1 MEEKQSILIVDD
13 DESTCRTLTLIFRKK
28 GYKTETAG
36 TGKEAIDKAQ
46 GRFFNLALLDIK
58 LPDMEGVE
66 LIAPLKEM
74 HPDMAVIMITGYA
87 SLETAIQ
94 ALNNGAS
101 AYITKPLNMDEVLA
115 IVREAL
121 DKQHLVFE
129 KRKADEALKRANY
142 ELKQTV
148 EELKKAN
155 RKILEQ
161 QKSVIEEERLKV
173 LLQMSGATAHEL
185 NQPLAALLGNIELM
199 RMRKDNPEK
208 YMDTIERAGQR
219 MADIVKKTMA
229 IRRYETRPYP
239 GESSIINLDQKIN
252 TLSVEDSDEDFEM
265 IKAFL
270 KDQKQIHLSKAR
282 DIDDAMKTVKQ
293 GQVDLILLDYIL
305 PDGNGLDFLKRLNK
319 KDIEI
324 PVIVI
329 TARGNELIASQ
340 VIQEG
345 AYDYLPK
352 EMLST
357 ESLSRSIGNT
367 MEKVR
372 LKREIH
378 RVQEKLND
386 MSTRDE
392 LTKLYNRRY
401 FKEALEREVARA
413 KRYKTDLVLC
423 MMDLD
428 HFKQINDQYGHPAGD
443 MVLSEIGRMLKEYI
457 RQSDLICRYGGE
469 EFAVILPNT
478 RTEDAHT
485 VCERFREA
493 VAKHQLEY
501 HSTQFQITV
510 SVGIAS
516 YRSSV
521 DQSPTDLVK
530 CADEALYQAKEEGR
544 NRVKEYHPE

>member
-1 MEEKQSILIVDD
+1 MAEKESILIVDD
-13 DESTCRTLTLIFRKK
+13 DESTCRTLTLIFGKK
-28 GYKTETAG
+28 AYETDTAG
-36 TGKEAIDKAQ
+36 TGKEAMDKAQ

-66 LIAPLKEM
+66 LLAPLKEM
-74 HPDMAVIMITGYA
+74 HPDMVMVMITAYA
-87 SLETAIQ
+87 STETAIQ
-94 ALNNGAS
+94 ALDDGAS

-115 IVREAL
+115 TIREAL
-121 DKQHLVFE
+121 EKQHLVFD
-129 KRKADEALKRANY
+129 KRQADEALKRANY

-155 RKILEQ
+155 QKILEQ

-173 LLQMSGATAHEL
+173 LLQISGATAHEL

-208 YMDTIERAGQR
+208 IIDTIERAGQR

-239 GESSIINLDQKIN
+239 GGSHIINLDQKIN
-252 TLSVEDSDEDFEM
+252 ILLVEDSDEDSEM

-270 KDQKQIHLSKAR
+270 KDQNQIHLSRAR
-282 DIDDAMKTVKQ
+282 AIDEAMREVKK
-293 GQVDLILLDYIL
+293 GQFDLILLDYIL

-329 TARGNELIASQ
+329 TARGSELIASQ
-340 VIQEG
+340 LIQEG

-352 EMLST
+352 EMVSGQ
-357 ESLSRSIGNT
+357 SLSRSIAGT
-367 MEKVR
+367 MEKAR
-372 LKREIH
+372 LKREI
-378 RVQEKLND
+378 RQAQEKLNE
-386 MSTRDE
+386 MSTKDE
-392 LTKLYNRRY
+392 LTKLFNRRY

-428 HFKQINDQYGHPAGD
+428 HFKQINDRYGHPAGD

-457 RQSDLICRYGGE
+457 RQTDLVCRYGGE
-469 EFAVILPNT
+469 EFAVILPDT
-478 RTEDAHT
+478 RGEDALT
-485 VCERFREA
+485 VCERFRA
-493 VAKHQLEY
+493 MVAGRQFEY
-501 HSTQFQITV
+501 DSSQFQIRV

-516 YRSSV
+516 YRSSI
-521 DQSPTDLVK
+521 DQSPIDLVK

>member
-1 MEEKQSILIVDD
+1 MPGKQSILIVDD

-36 TGKEAIDKAQ
+36 TGREAIDKAQ

-58 LPDMEGVE
+58 LPDTEGVE
-66 LIAPLKEM
+66 LLAPLKEM
-74 HPDMAVIMITGYA
+74 HPDMVMITITGYA
-87 SLETAIQ
+87 SLETAIR
-94 ALNNGAS
+94 ALNHGAS

-115 IVREAL
+115 TVREAL
-121 DKQHLVFE
+121 EKQQLTFE
-129 KRKADEALKRANY
+129 KRQAEEALKRANY

-148 EELKKAN
+148 EGLKKAN

-185 NQPLAALLGNIELM
+185 NQPLAVLLGNIELM
-199 RMRKDNPEK
+199 KIRKDNPEK
-208 YMDTIERAGQR
+208 YIDRIEEAGRQI
-219 MADIVKKTMA
+219 ADIVKKTMA

-239 GESSIINLDQKIN
+239 GESHIINLHQNIN
-252 TLSVEDSDEDFEM
+252 ILLVEDSDEDFEM
-265 IKAFL
+265 IKACL
-270 KDQKQIHLSKAR
+270 RDQKGVDLSRAR
-282 DIDDAMKTVKQ
+282 AIDEAVKKVEQ
-293 GQVDLILLDYIL
+293 GQFDLILLDYVL

-319 KDIEI
+319 KGMEI

-329 TARGNELIASQ
+329 TAQGNELIASQ

-352 EMLST
+352 EMVSR
-357 ESLSRSIGNT
+357 ESLSRSITNT
-367 MEKVR
+367 MEKAR
-372 LKREIH
+372 LKGEIKKA
-378 RVQEKLND
+378 QEKLND

-401 FKEALEREVARA
+401 FKEALEREIARA

-428 HFKQINDQYGHPAGD
+428 LFKQINDQYGHPAGD
-443 MVLSEIGRMLKEYI
+443 MVLSKIGRMLKEYI

-469 EFAVILPNT
+469 EFAIILPNT
-478 RTEDAHT
+478 QAEDART
-485 VCERFREA
+485 VCERFREI
-493 VAKHQLEY
+493 VAGHQFEY
-501 HSTQFQITV
+501 NSAQFQITI
-510 SVGIAS
+510 SAGIS
-516 YRSSV
+516 QYSSST
-521 DQSPTDLVK
+521 DQSPMDLVK
-530 CADEALYQAKEEGR
+530 CADEALYQSKEAGR
-544 NRVKEYHPE
+544 NRVHVQTA

>member
-1 MEEKQSILIVDD
+1 MAEKESILIVDD
-13 DESTCRTLTLIFRKK
+13 DESTCRTLTLIFGKK
-28 GYKTETAG
+28 AYETDTAG
-36 TGKEAIDKAQ
+36 TGKEAMDKAQ

-66 LIAPLKEM
+66 LLAPLKEM
-74 HPDMAVIMITGYA
+74 HPDMVMVMITAYA
-87 SLETAIQ
+87 STETAIQ
-94 ALNNGAS
+94 ALDDGAS

-115 IVREAL
+115 TIREAL
-121 DKQHLVFE
+121 EKQHLVFD
-129 KRKADEALKRANY
+129 KRQADEALKRANY

-155 RKILEQ
+155 QKILEQ

-173 LLQMSGATAHEL
+173 LLQISGATAHEL

-208 YMDTIERAGQR
+208 IIDTIERAGQR

-239 GESSIINLDQKIN
+239 GGSHIINLDQKIN
-252 TLSVEDSDEDFEM
+252 ILLVEDSDEDSEM

-270 KDQKQIHLSKAR
+270 KDQNQIHLSRAR
-282 DIDDAMKTVKQ
+282 AIDEAMREVKK
-293 GQVDLILLDYIL
+293 GQFDLILLDYIL

-319 KDIEI
+319 KGIEI

-329 TARGNELIASQ
+329 TARGSELIASQ
-340 VIQEG
+340 LIQEG

-352 EMLST
+352 EMVSGQF
-357 ESLSRSIGNT
+357 LSRSIAGT
-367 MEKVR
+367 MEKAR
-372 LKREIH
+372 LKREI
-378 RVQEKLND
+378 RQAQEKLNE
-386 MSTRDE
+386 MSTKDE
-392 LTKLYNRRY
+392 LTKLFNRRY

-457 RQSDLICRYGGE
+457 RQTDLVCRYGGE
-469 EFAVILPNT
+469 EFAVILPDT
-478 RTEDAHT
+478 RAEDALT
-485 VCERFREA
+485 VCERFRA
-493 VAKHQLEY
+493 MVAGRQFEY
-501 HSTQFQITV
+501 DSSQFQIRV
-510 SVGIAS
+510 SAGIAS
-516 YRSSV
+516 YRSSI
-521 DQSPTDLVK
+521 DQSPMDLVK

>member
-1 MEEKQSILIVDD
+1 MAEKKSILIVDD
-13 DESTCRTLTLIFRKK
+13 DEGICRSLTLIFEKK
-28 GYKTETAG
+28 GYKTDTAG
-36 TGKEAIDKAQ
+36 TGKEAVDKAQ

-58 LPDMEGVE
+58 LPDTEGVE
-66 LIAPLKEM
+66 LLAPLKEM
-74 HPDMAVIMITGYA
+74 HPDMVMITITGYA
-87 SLETAIQ
+87 SLETAIR
-94 ALNNGAS
+94 ALNHGAS

-121 DKQHLVFE
+121 DKQQLTFE
-129 KRKADEALKRANY
+129 KRQADEALKRANY

-185 NQPLAALLGNIELM
+185 NQPLTALLGSIELM
-199 RMRKDNPEK
+199 RMRKDSPEK
-208 YMDTIERAGQR
+208 IIGTIERAGQR
-219 MADIVKKTMA
+219 MADIVKKTLA

-239 GESSIINLDQKIN
+239 GESWIINLDQKTS
-252 TLSVEDSDEDFEM
+252 TLLVEDSDEDFEM
-265 IKAFL
+265 VEACL
-270 KDQKQIHLSKAR
+270 RDQKQIDLSRAR
-282 DIDDAMKTVKQ
+282 DIDEAMKTVKQ

-319 KDIEI
+319 KGIEV

-329 TARGNELIASQ
+329 TAQGNELIASQ
-340 VIQEG
+340 LIQEG

-352 EMLST
+352 EMVSGQ
-357 ESLSRSIGNT
+357 SLSRSITDT
-367 MEKVR
+367 MEKAR
-372 LKREIH
+372 LKGEIKKA
-378 RVQEKLND
+378 QERLSQ

-413 KRYKTDLVLC
+413 KRYKSDLVLC

-478 RTEDAHT
+478 RAEDALT
-485 VCERFREA
+485 VCERFRA
-493 VAKHQLEY
+493 MVAGHQFEY
-501 HSTQFQITV
+501 DSSQFRMTV

-516 YRSSV
+516 YNSSFH
-521 DQSPTDLVK
+521 QSPDELVK
-530 CADEALYQAKEEGR
+530 WADEALYQAKEGGR
-544 NRVKEYHPE
+544 NRVHVR